1 MRRMSRAAGALK
13 TALGRRGSIRSKILA
28 GFTVILVGMLSI
40 NLLVIGLSHHFLGEY
55 HILAERVISANKL
68 IPTVRDD
75 VSLDAYYLV
84 AGRRTLETTQLFH
97 HMEEIRQGLYLLKQ
111 ENNSENGRI
120 QLQIATR
127 TFGTLQRY
135 CQKLGQEIDADVS
148 LELQNVTLEQIRD
161 VSALVYNQIEEYIY
175 LELLWGE
182 SIDQMLQTGFQLL
195 LLGDLAAVVLMV
207 AVLAFLLMR
216 INRTIND
223 PIQALV
229 ENTRRLA
236 EGDFDALMEDAGENE
251 VTILNKSFNRMAA
264 KLQRLMEKV
273 EEDTRTQEQLE
284 LRLLQE
290 QINPHFLYNT
300 LEGIRSEALIAGLD
314 SIAEMTEALATFFR
328 YTISNLENLV
338 TLEDE
343 LANIENYYYIQQF
356 RFGSKLDLKIQ
367 YDRDPDDDFTEMDF
381 LQCKLP
387 KLTLQPIVENS
398 IYHGIERKIGKG
410 HLVIR
415 ISASEEWLYI
425 RISDDGRGMTDE
437 KLKELNEKLRRLDV
451 ETDVPEKEEE
461 KKPARGG
468 IAVVN
473 VNRRI
478 KLLFGE
484 EYGIH
489 VYSKEGIGTDVI
501 VELPLV
507 RDGDRQGG
515 WR

>member
-195 LLGDLAAVVLMV
+195 LLGDLVAVVLMV

-290 QINPHFLYNT
+290 QINPHFLFNT
-300 LEGIRSEALIAGLD
+300 LNSIKWMSVVSGTDHITTTITSLGRLLEISMNKVNDVLPLGEELENIRS
-314 SIAEMTEALATFFR
+314 
-328 YTISNLENLV
+328 
-338 TLEDE
+338 
-343 LANIENYYYIQQF
+343 YIQIQQVRYPG
-356 RFGSKLDLKIQ
+356 RFDVFYHIDDSLLDCRTLKLI
-367 YDRDPDDDFTEMDF
+367 
-381 LQCKLP
+381 
-387 KLTLQPIVENS
+387 LQPLVENS
-398 IYHGIERKIGKG
+398 ILHNIEHRDYLSIDISGK
-410 HLVIR
+410 L
-415 ISASEEWLYI
+415 SEDLI
-425 RISDDGRGMTDE
+425 ILCVKDNGTGMTKEQMEQILKPKTHAE
-437 KLKELNEKLRRLDV
+437 KGYVFSGLGVCNVEERIRLAYGPDYGLEYNSDGYSYTEVTITFPRHQKSDPLLQKEAK
-451 ETDVPEKEEE
+451 
-461 KKPARGG
+461 
-468 IAVVN
+468 
-473 VNRRI
+473 
-478 KLLFGE
+478 
-484 EYGIH
+484 
-489 VYSKEGIGTDVI
+489 
-501 VELPLV
+501 
-507 RDGDRQGG
+507 Q
-515 WR
+515 

>member
-1 MRRMSRAAGALK
+1 M
-13 TALGRRGSIRSKILA
+13 
-28 GFTVILVGMLSI
+28 SI

-300 LEGIRSEALIAGLD
+300 LEIIVWLAESGDKEQVIQVVQSLSRFFRVVLSKGRAVVSLQEELSCIQSYLYIQKVRYADILNYEIDPSPISRTSTGRCTSHLWHRWGFRPFSIACTISAMCRYSGLSAGSGRRLSTSGTARWPGGGRWTAASSRTSGLWTD
-314 SIAEMTEALATFFR
+314 SISRSPCTVFR
-328 YTISNLENLV
+328 I
-338 TLEDE
+338 
-343 LANIENYYYIQQF
+343 
-356 RFGSKLDLKIQ
+356 
-367 YDRDPDDDFTEMDF
+367 
-381 LQCKLP
+381 
-387 KLTLQPIVENS
+387 
-398 IYHGIERKIGKG
+398 
-410 HLVIR
+410 
-415 ISASEEWLYI
+415 
-425 RISDDGRGMTDE
+425 
-437 KLKELNEKLRRLDV
+437 
-451 ETDVPEKEEE
+451 
-461 KKPARGG
+461 
-468 IAVVN
+468 
-473 VNRRI
+473 
-478 KLLFGE
+478 
-484 EYGIH
+484 
-489 VYSKEGIGTDVI
+489 
-501 VELPLV
+501 
-507 RDGDRQGG
+507 
-515 WR
+515 

>member
-236 EGDFDALMEDAGENE
+236 EGDLM
-251 VTILNKSFNRMAA
+251 
-264 KLQRLMEKV
+264 
-273 EEDTRTQEQLE
+273 
-284 LRLLQE
+284 
-290 QINPHFLYNT
+290 P
-300 LEGIRSEALIAGLD
+300 
-314 SIAEMTEALATFFR
+314 
-328 YTISNLENLV
+328 
-338 TLEDE
+338 
-343 LANIENYYYIQQF
+343 
-356 RFGSKLDLKIQ
+356 
-367 YDRDPDDDFTEMDF
+367 
-381 LQCKLP
+381 
-387 KLTLQPIVENS
+387 
-398 IYHGIERKIGKG
+398 
-410 HLVIR
+410 
-415 ISASEEWLYI
+415 
-425 RISDDGRGMTDE
+425 
-437 KLKELNEKLRRLDV
+437 
-451 ETDVPEKEEE
+451 
-461 KKPARGG
+461 
-468 IAVVN
+468 
-473 VNRRI
+473 
-478 KLLFGE
+478 
-484 EYGIH
+484 
-489 VYSKEGIGTDVI
+489 
-501 VELPLV
+501 
-507 RDGDRQGG
+507 
-515 WR
+515 